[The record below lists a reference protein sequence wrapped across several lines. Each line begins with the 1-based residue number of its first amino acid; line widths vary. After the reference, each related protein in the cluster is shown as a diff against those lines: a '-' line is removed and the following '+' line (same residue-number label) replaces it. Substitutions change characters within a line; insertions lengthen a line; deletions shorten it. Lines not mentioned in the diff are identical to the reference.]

1 MKFLK
6 FWREHSLREAALIF
20 LVFLAWAWISGYIH
34 WWAYN
39 GFAGENHWQA
49 LIVTVVIWM
58 GILVV
63 FGAAIA
69 FVIAPAFTYFTDL
82 WKAYKEQVKRDSQN
96 R

>member
-58 GILVV
+58 GVRNCSCLHILYRSLESVQ
-63 FGAAIA
+63 G
-69 FVIAPAFTYFTDL
+69 TGET
-82 WKAYKEQVKRDSQN
+82 
-96 R
+96 